1 MADWWESL
9 LNNVGNSVGQVASN
23 PMLIPAV
30 GTAVQSWNNAD
41 KYDELGQ
48 SFKQEGNPFG
58 QYRQGYG
65 DRLAALYADPSSLA
79 NDPGYKFRLSTGA
92 GALASQSQAKN
103 GGWGNEFA
111 AMENYRQG
119 LASTELDNA
128 VKRLAPLAGAN
139 IGPEASI
146 QGQIGAANAAVGQRG
161 TALQALGTLLTTRG
175 QTTINNG
182 NGSNGT
188 GGLTGLRPGD
198 LTGNLLNGNA
208 AGVPQIISAIY
219 GGGQGA
225 LAAINQAM
233 ASGAKFIDLGN
244 GTKIDLE
251 AAARSMGGTDG
262 AGGFPGY
269 PTDGSIGNYG
279 PIAPIPEDPG
289 VVGTLNPG
297 AFNPTDPGVQI
308 EIPEISGPPVSFP
321 EPDFS
326 WWGD

>member
-9 LNNVGNSVGQVASN
+9 LNNVGNTVGKVTSN
-23 PMLIPAV
+23 PMLIPAT
-30 GTAVQSWNNAD
+30 GSMIQSFNNAD

-48 SFKQEGNPFG
+48 SIKTEGNPFG
-58 QYRQGYG
+58 QWRQGYG
-65 DRLAALYADPSSLA
+65 QQLADLYRDPSTLA
-79 NDPGYKFRLSTGA
+79 NDPGYRFRLSTGA
-92 GALASQSQAKN
+92 GALASQNQAKN

-119 LASTELDNA
+119 LASTEFDNA

-146 QGQIGAANAAVGQRG
+146 QGQIGAANAAVNQRG
-161 TALQALGTLLTTRG
+161 TALQALGTLLNPKD

-182 NGSNGT
+182 NGSNGS

-198 LTGNLLNGNA
+198 LTGNILNGNA
-208 AGVPQIISAIY
+208 AGVPQIISSIY

-251 AAARSMGGTDG
+251 AAARAMGGTDG

-269 PTDGSIGNYG
+269 PTDGEIGNFG
-279 PIAPIPEDPG
+279 PIEEVPLDTRGIDPLDPQG
-289 VVGTLNPG
+289 F
-297 AFNPTDPGVQI
+297 APTDPIVDI
-308 EIPEISGPPVSFP
+308 PVSFP